1 MRLDPIGGP
10 LMPRSLE
17 LAGRNQLLAQ
27 IDALE
32 VGFNYVCRRCDV
44 WGRVPPGIARR
55 CWLCD
60 GADRLERR

>member
-1 MRLDPIGGP
+1 MRVVGADPQ

-17 LAGRNQLLAQ
+17 LPGRNQLLAQ
-27 IDALE
+27 VDALE

-44 WGRVPPGIARR
+44 WGRVPAGFARR